1 MIVVRNTFQ
10 LKFGK
15 AKDAQNLW
23 KEAQTGDFMP
33 QNSDFRGM
41 VDVTGPAYTFVLEST
56 HKDLGEWESS
66 MSTGMGKPEW
76 REWYSRFM
84 PLCES
89 SHRDIY
95 KIVD

>member
-15 AKDAQNLW
+15 AKEAQALW
-23 KEAQTGDFMP
+23 KELAAGGAMP
-33 QNSDFRGM
+33 NSGVFRGM

-56 HKDLGEWESS
+56 HKDLGEWDKE
-66 MSTGMGKPEW
+66 MSTGMGDPKW
-76 REWYSRFM
+76 REWYTRFM

-95 KIVD
+95 KLVE